1 MQSCIVV
8 YRELF
13 WLYKPIDM
21 FAEGFF
27 CCVFFFPRQSPHQCS
42 GILSPSFIKSFI
54 QPRPPAGIRDDNS
67 GAFRQLLLHCNSH
80 NITETVH
87 FIQPSLLCPPV
98 TQCICLPTFSCW
110 DLRLLCLLVQFPCT

>member
-13 WLYKPIDM
+13 WLYKVIHLQR
-21 FAEGFF
+21 FIYLFI
-27 CCVFFFPRQSPHQCS
+27 FPRQSSHQCS

-87 FIQPSLLCPPV
+87 FIQPSLLCPAV

-110 DLRLLCLLVQFPCT
+110 DLRLLCLLVQFPCTRTK